1 MVEPDEGVAPTEETE
16 VCLAAT
22 LNALY
27 IGIMCYDREPDRIVS
42 HTMKRDAELRGED
55 HIKIV
60 FDTFLNGRTGYVFA
74 VNPNGARYDAL
85 ITREGER
92 ENKEWDGIWEAVTRW
107 ERRQGGNQHISQL

>member
-1 MVEPDEGVAPTEETE
+1 LGFLDLGFLQSKV
-16 VCLAAT
+16 
-22 LNALY
+22 
-27 IGIMCYDREPDRIVS
+27 IEPDRIVS

-85 ITREGER
+85 ITREGKQRVGRDMGGSYQVGAETGW
-92 ENKEWDGIWEAVTRW
+92 KSTYIPIMKGY
-107 ERRQGGNQHISQL
+107 RRDLT